1 MVSHLGVFIFKQ
13 KRKFFLLK
21 RSILRYGKCMKLEHK
36 DTVPK
41 IAEYEDSFSCLR
53 LLKSSEQGYIYR
65 KNCVNLSELVQE
77 EKTVEIFNF
86 HAACFLVFK
95 SVFGA

>member
-1 MVSHLGVFIFKQ
+1 
-13 KRKFFLLK
+13 
-21 RSILRYGKCMKLEHK
+21 MKLEHK

-77 EKTVEIFNF
+77 EKTKKNGRNIQFSRCLLLGV
-86 HAACFLVFK
+86 
-95 SVFGA
+95 